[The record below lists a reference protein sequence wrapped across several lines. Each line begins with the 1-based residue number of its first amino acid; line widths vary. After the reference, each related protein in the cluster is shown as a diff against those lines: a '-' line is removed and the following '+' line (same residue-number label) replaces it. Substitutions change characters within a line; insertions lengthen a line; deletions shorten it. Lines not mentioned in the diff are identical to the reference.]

1 MLSRTLDRAFEAM
14 AECRRRTPDLTA
26 VFGPGTAEREALN
39 ALIAALDLAERAL
52 GMKPTPRL

>member
-1 MLSRTLDRAFEAM
+1 MLTRRLDRAFEAM
-14 AECRRRTPDLTA
+14 TECRRRAPDLTA

-52 GMKPTPRL
+52 YPTRPRG